1 MTNLPDITSLALL
14 PLLTALV
21 LTAGLTFFSIG
32 LAKKLGLMD
41 DPKLHVHPGIIHTKP
56 IPRGGGIPLFFGALI
71 SSFFFIPFNNTT
83 VAIFFAAFL
92 ALVIG
97 VIDDKLNAQSKD
109 VSPYLRFLVNILTA
123 IIVVGSGVSISFITN
138 PFGAGVLQLDAI
150 KFTLPF
156 LPFSLLLSD
165 IITVLWLIWVMN
177 MLNWSKGVD
186 GQMPGIVAISA
197 IIIGILSLK
206 LAPLGQASFVD
217 AQLSFIIAGSAI
229 GFLFF
234 NFYPAKIFPGY
245 GATALYLLL
254 GVASILTSAK
264 LATAILVMGVPMV
277 DMLFIIIRR
286 ILNKKSP
293 FQGDKKHLHHILLKL
308 GYNQRQVA
316 LYYWCFSAI
325 LGLIALGLESKSK
338 VFAIIM
344 VIAVTGGAL
353 LFLHKITKSK
363 NEELTS

>member
-1 MTNLPDITSLALL
+1 MTNIPDISTLAIL
-14 PLLTALV
+14 PFITALIF
-21 LTAGLTFFSIG
+21 TSGFTFFSIK
-32 LAKKLGLMD
+32 LAKRLGLID
-41 DPKLHVHPGIIHTKP
+41 DPKLHKHPGIIHTKP
-56 IPRGGGIPLFFGALI
+56 IPRGGGIPLFFGPLVASL
-71 SSFFFIPFNNTT
+71 FFLPFNNTT
-83 VAIFFAAFL
+83 FAIFFAAFL

-123 IIVVGSGVSISFITN
+123 IIVVGSGVAINFITN
-138 PFGAGVLQLDAI
+138 PFGTGVIQLDAI
-150 KFTLPF
+150 RLSLPF

-165 IITVLWLIWVMN
+165 IVTVVWLIWVMN

-197 IIIGILSLK
+197 IIIGILSITLNT
-206 LAPLGQASFVD
+206 GSQVNNVD
-217 AQLSFIIAGSAI
+217 AQLSFIIAGAAV

-277 DMLFIIIRR
+277 DMIFIIIRR
-286 ILNKKSP
+286 LLNKKSP